1 MHSTLTKSTKQMMTP
16 TTSKNRI
23 VEIDILRGFALFGIF
38 VVNMLVFTS
47 DYIPRAEIWSD
58 SANLTFLRI
67 VELFFNNKFW
77 RIYSFLFGLG
87 FALFI
92 IRGESKGSNLIKIY
106 IRRLLI
112 LTIFAVIHTLTWEG
126 DILSYYAILGFFLI
140 PFRKLNLK
148 TILIWIVIFSIVP
161 LTFQEYDGINEAI
174 TKESKSEIQQVDTSD
189 KKKEQLSTLKW
200 KPYLEVLKNGSYY
213 DVAKQNAILFI
224 KKNDSLKD
232 IRGLF
237 FGGVFLM
244 FLIGFYVGKKGYF
257 QNISK
262 NKILFRR
269 FFLWTFPVGLT
280 GMIVTALI
288 SDTWHF
294 EPIILFQSKPKY
306 IEVIALATNYIGGTV
321 LSLSYIAGLMWLL
334 TRIRWNNLLRHISPI
349 GRMPL
354 TNYLLQTFICVII
367 FYGYGFGFYGQA
379 SPLVG
384 LLLTILIYIA
394 QIFFSKWWLKRFQ
407 FGPMEWVWRFLTYR
421 KIQSMRI

>member
-1 MHSTLTKSTKQMMTP
+1 MHSSLTKSTRPLMTP

-38 VVNMLVFTS
+38 VVNMLVFSS
-47 DYIPRAEIWSD
+47 DYIAEHKIWSD
-58 SANLTFLRI
+58 TANHTFLRI
-67 VELFFNNKFW
+67 AELFIEGKFY

-92 IRGESKGSNLIKIY
+92 IRGESKGSKLIKIY

-126 DILSYYAILGFFLI
+126 DILSYYAILGFLLI

-148 TILIWIVIFSIVP
+148 RIFVWIVIFSIVP
-161 LTFQEYDGINEAI
+161 LTFQVYDGINEAI
-174 TKESKSEIQQVDTSD
+174 TKESKSKIQQVDTSEI
-189 KKKEQLSTLKW
+189 KKKQQSQAKRELLI
-200 KPYLEVLKNGSYY
+200 EVLQNGSYY

-224 KKNDSLKD
+224 KYNNSLKD
-232 IRGLF
+232 IWWLF
-237 FGGVFLM
+237 DSVFLM
-244 FLIGFYVGKKGYF
+244 FLIGFYVGKRGYF
-257 QNISK
+257 LKISK

-269 FFLWTFPVGLT
+269 FFLWTFPIGLV

-288 SDTWHF
+288 SRTWHF

-306 IEVIALATNYIGGTV
+306 IEVIAFAIDYISKTV

-334 TRIRWNNLLRHISPI
+334 TSVKWNNILRHISPI

-367 FYGYGFGFYGQA
+367 FYGYGFGFHGHV

-384 LLLTILIYIA
+384 FLLTILIYIA
-394 QIFFSKWWLKRFQ
+394 QVFFSKWWLKRYQ
-407 FGPMEWVWRFLTYR
+407 FGPMEWVWRYLTYR
-421 KIQSMRI
+421 KIQSIRI

>member
-1 MHSTLTKSTKQMMTP
+1 MHSSLTKSTRPMMTP

-23 VEIDILRGFALFGIF
+23 VEIDILRGFALFGIL
-38 VVNMLVFTS
+38 VVNMLVFSS
-47 DYIPRAEIWSD
+47 DYIAEHKIWSD
-58 SANLTFLRI
+58 TANLTFLRI
-67 VELFFNNKFW
+67 VELFIENKFY

-92 IRGESKGSNLIKIY
+92 IRGESKGSKLIKIY

-126 DILSYYAILGFFLI
+126 DILFQYAILGFLLI

-148 TILIWIVIFSIVP
+148 RIFVWIVIFSIVP
-161 LTFQEYDGINEAI
+161 LTFQVYDGINEAI
-174 TKESKSEIQQVDTSD
+174 TKESKSKIQQVDTSEI
-189 KKKEQLSTLKW
+189 KKKQQSPSKRELLI
-200 KPYLEVLKNGSYY
+200 EVLQNGSYY
-213 DVAKQNAILFI
+213 DVAKQNANRFI
-224 KKNDSLKD
+224 SYSLKD
-232 IRGLF
+232 IWWLF
-237 FGGVFLM
+237 EGIFLM
-244 FLIGFYVGKKGYF
+244 FLIGFYVGKRGYF
-257 QNISK
+257 QNILK
-262 NKILFRR
+262 YKILFRR

-280 GMIVTALI
+280 AMIVTALI

-306 IEVIALATNYIGGTV
+306 IEVIAFAIDYIGKTV

-334 TRIRWNNLLRHISPI
+334 TSAKWNNILRHISPI

-367 FYGYGFGFYGQA
+367 FYGYGFGFHGHV

-394 QIFFSKWWLKRFQ
+394 QVFFSKWWLKRYQ
-407 FGPMEWVWRFLTYR
+407 FGPMEWIWRYLTYR